1 MSVILLQHIILPTT
15 LSLYMIWNVAVL
27 GIIVFGIY
35 MFIAII
41 AIEIIK
47 KDNETILMSDI
58 VEDDE

>member
-1 MSVILLQHIILPTT
+1 
-15 LSLYMIWNVAVL
+15 MIWNVAVL

-47 KDNETILMSDI
+47 EDNETVLMSDI

>member
-15 LSLYMIWNVAVL
+15 LPLYMIWNVAVL

-47 KDNETILMSDI
+47 EDNETVLMSDI